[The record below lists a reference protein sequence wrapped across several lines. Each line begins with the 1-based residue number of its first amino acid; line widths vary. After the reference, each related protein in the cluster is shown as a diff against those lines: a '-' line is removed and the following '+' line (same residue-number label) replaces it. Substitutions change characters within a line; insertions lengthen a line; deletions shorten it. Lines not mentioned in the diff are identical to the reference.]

1 MKTFPLQKK
10 IDKRG
15 RKLVDYDSQRHQLEN
30 LQRASRRDEYKIAR
44 ARDALETARTTYEA
58 LNKVSMSGTGCYCS
72 TVYIISHD
80 KQYYYSIMISNT
92 YKKCGYSNNRKFM

>member
-1 MKTFPLQKK
+1 MITVEYIDKFTFQKK

-44 ARDALETARTTYEA
+44 SRDALETARTTYEV
-58 LNKVSMSGTGCYCS
+58 LNKVC
-72 TVYIISHD
+72 VV
-80 KQYYYSIMISNT
+80 
-92 YKKCGYSNNRKFM
+92 

>member
-1 MKTFPLQKK
+1 MKIFTLQKK

-44 ARDALETARTTYEA
+44 ARDALETARTTYEV
-58 LNKVSMSGTGCYCS
+58 LNKVSMSGTGCHYR
-72 TVYIISHD
+72 TLYIIFQD
-80 KQYYYSIMISNT
+80 KE
-92 YKKCGYSNNRKFM
+92 

>member
-1 MKTFPLQKK
+1 MVKFVLQKK

-44 ARDALETARTTYEA
+44 ARDALETARTTYEV
-58 LNKVSMSGTGCYCS
+58 LNKVRVLGTGLP
-72 TVYIISHD
+72 I
-80 KQYYYSIMISNT
+80 
-92 YKKCGYSNNRKFM
+92 

>member
-1 MKTFPLQKK
+1 MSSSLTELTTYGLYMEKFAFQKK

-44 ARDALETARTTYEA
+44 ARDALETARTTYEV
-58 LNKVSMSGTGCYCS
+58 LNKVRMSGTEVSIWCLSCRMY
-72 TVYIISHD
+72 TFFFLKIIST
-80 KQYYYSIMISNT
+80 S
-92 YKKCGYSNNRKFM
+92 